1 MADSMPSP
9 SSNQSQ
15 NATTTTITDLNVD
28 SLVHSAAYLNL
39 QDVCNLAMTCKY
51 FKRVAYSDFIWQR
64 LFREH
69 WPQQPSPSSLHSRG
83 LREMYLARRTAVQQ
97 FKFADPFVA
106 DFYTDV
112 KPFNHLQLSKN
123 DIFLTQGSQIQM
135 INMDRYQS
143 GKDFV
148 SALSDHKARITCMR
162 LFFLNDISLF
172 RGETESEQK
181 VLVTSSCDHSIR
193 LWRKGSCQRCFRGHN
208 GPVLSLSNKLLGEDN
223 VKVLASGGDDGT
235 VRLWSLSSSG
245 KRGQHA
251 LKATLYGHEKAV
263 NFIVVAG
270 HRNSLLASISRDSKV
285 RVWDTTTSSAVRSS
299 CCVGMTSVAGAPVSM
314 QCQESLLY
322 IGAGSSVTAVDSR
335 TMRKVM
341 TAAVH
346 RPKLYSFDIVPS
358 KSLICTG
365 GDGRAMLWD
374 IRRNQEEPV
383 AELDGHCGPVTLLHM
398 DPYKIV
404 TGGPQD
410 PCINVWE
417 VDTGAQIKS
426 LSCCCGEKEAH
437 GSRSGCGAMAVDGC
451 RIATAS
457 YCEEMGILRFRDF
470 SNASSSV
477 MKLEED
483 QTQTSKFWDSSSD
496 RITSD
501 WQT

>member
-1 MADSMPSP
+1 MTDSIPSP

-15 NATTTTITDLNVD
+15 NTATTTITDLNVD

-39 QDVCNLAMTCKY
+39 QDVCNLAMTCRDL
-51 FKRVAYSDFIWQR
+51 KRVAYSDSIWQH
-64 LFREH
+64 FYREH
-69 WPQQPSPSSLHSRG
+69 WPQQPYSSSIHSCG
-83 LREMYLARRTAVQQ
+83 VREMYLARLTAVQQ

-106 DFYTDV
+106 NFYTDV
-112 KPFNHLQLSKN
+112 KPFNHLQLSRN
-123 DIFLTQGSQIQM
+123 DIFLTQGSLVQM

-148 SALSDHKARITCMR
+148 ST
-162 LFFLNDISLF
+162 LFSLNDMSLF
-172 RGETESEQK
+172 RGETEGEQK

-223 VKVLASGGDDGT
+223 IKVLASGGDDGT

-251 LKATLYGHEKAV
+251 LKATLYGHEKPV

-270 HRNSLLASISRDSKV
+270 HKTSLLASISRDSKV

-299 CCVGMTSVAGAPVSM
+299 CCVGMTSVPGAPVGM
-314 QCQESLLY
+314 QCHESLLY
-322 IGAGSSVTAVDSR
+322 IAAGSSVTAIDLR
-335 TMRKVM
+335 TMRSVM

-346 RPKLYSFDIVPS
+346 QPKLYSFDIVPS

-365 GDGRAMLWD
+365 GDGRALLWD
-374 IRRNQEEPV
+374 IRRNQEEPM

-404 TGGPQD
+404 TGGPRD
-410 PCINVWE
+410 PEVIVWE
-417 VDTGAQIKS
+417 VDTGAQTNS

-437 GSRSGCGAMAVDGC
+437 GNRSGCGAIAVDGC
-451 RIATAS
+451 RIASAS

-470 SNASSSV
+470 SKASSPV
-477 MKLEED
+477 MKLED
-483 QTQTSKFWDSSSD
+483 DQTSKFWDSSCDGVS
-496 RITSD
+496 SD